1 MPMSIAYPDLDRS
14 AASECS
20 APAKPE
26 LRSDRP
32 APLGSR
38 VAKLTQQERPTFESG
53 ELLQGRREALIEHR
67 GEMYRLRLTGSGK
80 LYLTK

>member
-1 MPMSIAYPDLDRS
+1 MGYSMSIALPSVERA
-14 AASECS
+14 AAS
-20 APAKPE
+20 
-26 LRSDRP
+26 DRT

-38 VAKLTQQERPTFESG
+38 VAKLTLQERPTFESG
-53 ELLQGRREALIEHR
+53 ELLQGKSEALIEHR